1 MAATE
6 EIRGIGHSVRRVED
20 DRFIRGAGNYIDDIH
35 LPGMLHMAILR
46 SPYAHANLKS
56 VDGSRAQALDGVIA
70 VVTGELMAQH
80 NLAWMPTLSGDT
92 QAVLAT
98 DKVRFQGQ
106 EVAAVIATDPYI
118 AVDALE
124 LIDVD
129 YEPLDPVTTPQQA
142 LESDAP
148 VIRTDKEGQ
157 ANNHIYDWETGD
169 KAATDAAFAA
179 ADKIVSLDTFYPR
192 CHPAPLE
199 TCGCIADVSPATG
212 QVTIYMTSQA
222 PHAIRT
228 VFALVAGLPEEKI
241 RIVSPD
247 IGGGFGNKVPVYPG
261 YVVATAASLLL
272 GHPVKWIEDRS
283 ENLISTG
290 FARDYHMHGEL
301 ALKSDGTML
310 GLRASLLADEGAFY
324 ADAQPSKF
332 KVGLFHI
339 VSGSYDLPAT
349 HVTAEGA
356 YTNKAPGGVAY
367 RCSFRVTEAS
377 YLIER
382 LVSNAAYELGMDPVE
397 LRKKNFIQ
405 KEQFPYTSS
414 TGFVYDSGDYEG
426 AMDKALEMIGYDDLR
441 KEQAEARAQ
450 GKLYGIGV
458 ASFTEVVGAGPAK
471 DYDII
476 GIKMNDGAEL
486 RVHPTGKAILKL
498 SCQTQGQG
506 HETTFA
512 QIVAGELGI
521 QPEDIKVMHGDTD
534 NTPYGLGTYASRS
547 TPTSGA
553 ATAMVA
559 RRVREKAMK
568 LAAHLLEVAEEDIE
582 YEAGKFS
589 VKGAPDQVKSIQDV
603 AFAAYTNFPEGHG
616 GRPGGRLLLQPAE
629 PDVPVRDV
637 RRLGRGRPRH
647 RRVEGATDDRGRRLR
662 RPDQPH
668 DRRGPDPRRAH
679 RRVRDRRHGA
689 DHVRRSRQRIGT
701 NFMDYLIPTAW
712 ETPKFELGRDGHAV
726 AAPPDRRQGRRR
738 IGDGRLA
745 GRLRQRRDR
754 RAVAVR
760 CEEHRHAGH
769 VREGV
774 GGVGEGEGGH
784 LRLKPDVLQLAA
796 ELSGRGEPFVLA
808 TVVWR
813 RAPSSGKEGATAL
826 ITPDRKVR
834 GWLGGAC
841 AEPTVVREA
850 LKALEE
856 GSPRLL
862 FLGPPEELEGRARDG
877 VVTVPIACQSEGALE
892 VYVEPVLP
900 QPQIV
905 AIGRSPAAGA
915 LAALATGLGWRSDPG
930 RGQHADLGGRRRRTF
945 LRGRRD
951 AGSLR
956 RGSAGARARDAG
968 RIRRAWSRPA
978 SGPRRSSATS
988 ATEASRRRRW
998 RASTRRRAW
1007 TSATWRP
1014 MRSPWR
1020 SWPRSCSSGRP
1031 ERSRRGRSSRR
1042 RARHEE
1048 IDPVCGM
1055 TVDVADARYRT
1066 VHDGRTY
1073 YFCSAGCLESFESD
1087 PARYVTVA
1095 P

>member
-129 YEPLDPVTTPQQA
+129 YEPLDPVTTPQRA

-405 KEQFPYTSS
+405 KDQFPYTSS

-603 AFAAYTNFPEGHG
+603 AFAAYTNFPEGMEAG
-616 GRPGGRLLLQPAE
+616 LEGRLLLQPAE
-629 PDVPVRDV
+629 PDVPVRNV
-637 RRLGRGRPRH
+637 RRLGRGGPRH

-662 RPDQPH
+662 RPHQPD
-668 DRRGPDPRRAH
+668 DRRGPDPGWAH
-679 RRVRDRRHGA
+679 GRVRDRRHGA
-689 DHVRRSRQRIGT
+689 DHVRRGRQRHRH
-701 NFMDYLIPTAW
+701 
-712 ETPKFELGRDGHAV
+712 ELHGLPDPDRVGDAEVRARRDGHAV
-726 AAPPDRRQGRRR
+726 TAPPDRRQGRRR

-745 GRLRQRRDR
+745 GRVRQRRDR

-769 VREGV
+769 VREGL

-915 LAALATGLGWRSDPG
+915 LAALATGLGWRSVLVEDS
-930 RGQHADLGGRRRRTF
+930 ADLGADVDERSYVVVATQGHFDEEALEHALATPAGYVGLVASRKRADAVLGY
-945 LRGRRD
+945 LRDRGVAEEALARVHAP
-951 AGSLR
+951 AGLDLGHVATDEIAVAILAEIVQLR
-956 RGSAGARARDAG
+956 AAGALETGAVVET
-968 RIRRAWSRPA
+968 P
-978 SGPRRSSATS
+978 
-988 ATEASRRRRW
+988 
-998 RASTRRRAW
+998 
-1007 TSATWRP
+1007 
-1014 MRSPWR
+1014 
-1020 SWPRSCSSGRP
+1020 
-1031 ERSRRGRSSRR
+1031 
-1042 RARHEE
+1042 ARHEE